1 MPIRGKAC
9 KAGSD
14 PLKDSTPLL
23 QSIQACMAT
32 GVPPGQASDTNARRL
47 WWGGLEV
54 LQDLLEI
61 QDNTAAGIWLAAP
74 LPALYAPDLLQRF
87 QGWVWAP
94 EALDVLSA
102 AERSTLLP
110 PDRLNARQSPVPSA
124 TSNEHFQRLPL
135 RESDSHDPL
144 LIVITSR
151 LQVAL
156 ALHGEEGQRQLLMRS
171 EPDILGQA
179 LTLVE
184 QRLRLDAPEQADG
197 LQQAVRQLGPLQ
209 SSSDLATRFWPRLA
223 ERLAGMAPTV
233 MLQTAQGPKSAPPP
247 PQPANDHGD
256 EDAELSLLEAITHEV
271 RTPLATIRTLIRSL
285 LRRRDLP
292 EQVLGRLQQIDTEC
306 SEQIDRFGLI
316 FQAAE
321 LQRQPHSSSTLARTD
336 LGAMLNLLAPGW
348 EQQLQRRGLHLE
360 LNLESGLPPVL
371 SDPGRLEP
379 MLGGLIDRCSRSLP
393 AGSSL
398 ELTLQPAGA
407 RLKLQILTRTPDQL
421 STSAADADNLSQ
433 ESLGPVLSWNTSTGG
448 LQLSQ
453 TATRRLLERL
463 GGRLTQR
470 RDRGLTVFFPIA
482 DHC

>member
-1 MPIRGKAC
+1 
-9 KAGSD
+9 
-14 PLKDSTPLL
+14 
-23 QSIQACMAT
+23 MAT
-32 GVPPGQASDTNARRL
+32 GVPAGQASDANARRL

-110 PDRLNARQSPVPSA
+110 PDPLKARETPFPSA
-124 TSNEHFQRLPL
+124 TSSDHFQRLPL

-144 LIVITSR
+144 LIVITSQ

-184 QRLRLDAPEQADG
+184 QRLRLDAPAQADG

-209 SSSDLATRFWPRLA
+209 SSSDLATRFWPLLS

-233 MLQTAQGPKSAPPP
+233 MLQTAQATKSPPP
-247 PQPANDHGD
+247 PPEKASERVD

-285 LRRRDLP
+285 LRRSDLP
-292 EQVLGRLQQIDTEC
+292 QQVLGRLHQIDTEC

-321 LQRQPHSSSTLARTD
+321 LQRQPDSSSALARTD

-360 LNLESGLPPVL
+360 LNLENGLPPVL

-379 MLGGLIDRCSRSLP
+379 MLGGLMDRCSRSLP
-393 AGSSL
+393 SGSSL

-421 STSAADADNLSQ
+421 SKSVEEHDNLSQ
-433 ESLGPVLSWNTSTGG
+433 ERLGPVLSWNTSTGG

>member
-1 MPIRGKAC
+1 M
-9 KAGSD
+9 
-14 PLKDSTPLL
+14 KDSTPLL

-110 PDRLNARQSPVPSA
+110 PDRLNARQSQVALA

-184 QRLRLDAPEQADG
+184 QRLRLDAPEQADQ

-233 MLQTAQGPKSAPPP
+233 MLQTAQGPKSAP

-321 LQRQPHSSSTLARTD
+321 LQRQPHSSSALARTD

-421 STSAADADNLSQ
+421 STTAADANDLSQ
-433 ESLGPVLSWNTSTGG
+433 ENLGPVLSWNTSTGG

>member
-1 MPIRGKAC
+1 
-9 KAGSD
+9 
-14 PLKDSTPLL
+14 
-23 QSIQACMAT
+23 MAT
-32 GVPPGQASDTNARRL
+32 GVPAGHASDANARRL

-54 LQDLLEI
+54 LQELLEI
-61 QDNTAAGIWLAAP
+61 QDNTASGVWLAAP

-94 EALDVLSA
+94 EALDILSA

-110 PDRLNARQSPVPSA
+110 PDRVSGRETPLPSA
-124 TSNEHFQRLPL
+124 TSSEHFQRLPL

-156 ALHGEEGQRQLLMRS
+156 ALHGQEGQRQLLMRS

-184 QRLRLDAPEQADG
+184 QRLRLDAPEQADR

-233 MLQTAQGPKSAPPP
+233 MLQTTQASKSPSP
-247 PQPANDHGD
+247 PQQSSTDQVD

-285 LRRRDLP
+285 LRRDDLP
-292 EQVLGRLQQIDTEC
+292 QQVLGRLQQIDTEC

-321 LQRQPHSSSTLARTD
+321 LQRQPDSSSALARTD
-336 LGAMLNLLAPGW
+336 LGAMLTLLAPGW

-360 LNLESGLPPVL
+360 LKLESELPPVL

-407 RLKLQILTRTPDQL
+407 RLKLQILTRTPDQI
-421 STSAADADNLSQ
+421 STSMAEHDGLSQ

-470 RDRGLTVFFPIA
+470 RDRGLTVFFPID

>member
-1 MPIRGKAC
+1 M
-9 KAGSD
+9 
-14 PLKDSTPLL
+14 KDSTPLL

-32 GVPPGQASDTNARRL
+32 GVPAGQASDANARRL

-61 QDNTAAGIWLAAP
+61 QDNSAAGIWLAAP
-74 LPALYAPDLLQRF
+74 LPALYAPGLLQRF

-94 EALDVLSA
+94 EAFDVLSA

-110 PDRLNARQSPVPSA
+110 PERLQAHDTPFPSA
-124 TSNEHFQRLPL
+124 TSSEHFQRLPL

-144 LIVITSR
+144 LIVITSQ

-184 QRLRLDAPEQADG
+184 QRLRLDAPAQADG

-209 SSSDLATRFWPRLA
+209 SSSDLATRFWPRLS

-233 MLQTAQGPKSAPPP
+233 MLQTAQGAKLPSPP
-247 PQPANDHGD
+247 PQSANDHGD

-285 LRRRDLP
+285 LRRSDLP
-292 EQVLGRLQQIDTEC
+292 QQVLGRLHQIDTEC

-321 LQRQPHSSSTLARTD
+321 LQRQPDSSSALARTD

-360 LNLESGLPPVL
+360 LNLENELPPVL

-379 MLGGLIDRCSRSLP
+379 MLGGLMDRCSRSLP

-421 STSAADADNLSQ
+421 SNAVEEHDNLSQ
-433 ESLGPVLSWNTSTGG
+433 ERLGPVLSWNTSTGG

>member
-1 MPIRGKAC
+1 MT
-9 KAGSD
+9 
-14 PLKDSTPLL
+14 DSTPLL
-23 QSIQACMAT
+23 QSIQACMAEN
-32 GVPPGQASDTNARRL
+32 VPSGHASDANARRL
-47 WWGGLEV
+47 WWGALEV
-54 LQDLLEI
+54 LQTLL
-61 QDNTAAGIWLAAP
+61 QDESRGTGGVWLAAP
-74 LPALYAPDLLQRF
+74 LPALYAPELLQRF

-94 EALDVLSA
+94 EALDALNA

-110 PDRLNARQSPVPSA
+110 PDRLHTPDTTSTSA
-124 TSNEHFQRLPL
+124 SSGERFRRLPL
-135 RESDSHDPL
+135 RASDSHDPL

-156 ALHGEEGQRQLLMRS
+156 ALHGEEGRRQLLMRS
-171 EPDILGQA
+171 EPDTLGQV

-184 QRLRLDAPEQADG
+184 QRLRVDAPAQADD
-197 LQQAVRQLGPLQ
+197 LQQAVRLLGPLQ
-209 SSSDLATRFWPRLA
+209 SSTDLATQFWPRLA

-233 MLQTAQGPKSAPPP
+233 MVQTAHSPDKSS
-247 PQPANDHGD
+247 PQTDRPDNSDA
-256 EDAELSLLEAITHEV
+256 DAELSLLEAITHEV

-285 LRRRDLP
+285 LRRQDLP
-292 EQVLGRLQQIDTEC
+292 QQVLGRLLQIDTEC

-321 LQRQPHSSSTLARTD
+321 LQRQPESPSTLARTD
-336 LGAMLNLLAPGW
+336 LGAMLSLLAPGW
-348 EQQLQRRGLHLE
+348 DQQLQRRGLHLD
-360 LNLESGLPPVL
+360 LDLDAGLPPVL

-393 AGSSL
+393 AGSTL
-398 ELTLQPAGA
+398 QLTLQPAGA
-407 RLKLQILTRTPDQL
+407 RLKLQILTRTPEQL
-421 STSAADADNLSQ
+421 ATAPNESPSQ
-433 ESLGPVLSWNTSTGG
+433 ERLGPVLSWNSSTGG

-482 DHC
+482 GHC

>member
-1 MPIRGKAC
+1 MPVRGKAI
-9 KAGSD
+9 KTSSD

-32 GVPPGQASDTNARRL
+32 GVPTGQASDTNARRL

-61 QDNTAAGIWLAAP
+61 QDNTATGIWLAAP
-74 LPALYAPDLLQRF
+74 LPALYAPGLLQRF

-110 PDRLNARQSPVPSA
+110 LDRFNVRETPLA

-156 ALHGEEGQRQLLMRS
+156 ALNGEEGQRQLLMRS

-184 QRLRLDAPEQADG
+184 QRLRLDAPEQADV

-209 SSSDLATRFWPRLA
+209 SSSDLATRFWPCLA

-233 MLQTAQGPKSAPPP
+233 MLQTAQASKAPSP
-247 PQPANDHGD
+247 PQQPENSQGD

-292 EQVLGRLQQIDTEC
+292 QQVLGRLQQIDTEC

-321 LQRQPHSSSTLARTD
+321 LQRQPHRSSALARTD

-348 EQQLQRRGLHLE
+348 EQQLQRRGLHLK

-398 ELTLQPAGA
+398 DLTLQPAGA
-407 RLKLQILTRTPDQL
+407 RLKLQILTKTPDQL
-421 STSAADADNLSQ
+421 STSVADDDHLSQ
-433 ESLGPVLSWNTSTGG
+433 ERLGPVLSWNTSTGG

>member
-1 MPIRGKAC
+1 M
-9 KAGSD
+9 
-14 PLKDSTPLL
+14 KDSTPLL

-32 GVPPGQASDTNARRL
+32 GVPAGQASDANARRL

-54 LQDLLEI
+54 LQDLLNI
-61 QDNTAAGIWLAAP
+61 QDNTGSGIWLAAP
-74 LPALYAPDLLQRF
+74 LPALYAPDLLERF

-110 PDRLNARQSPVPSA
+110 PDRINARPTPFSSA
-124 TSNEHFQRLPL
+124 SSSEHFQRLPL

-156 ALHGEEGQRQLLMRS
+156 ALHGEEGRRQLLMRS
-171 EPDILGQA
+171 EPEILGQA

-223 ERLAGMAPTV
+223 ERLSGMAPTV
-233 MLQTAQGPKSAPPP
+233 MLQTAQGSKSPSPP
-247 PQPANDHGD
+247 PQSANERAD

-285 LRRRDLP
+285 LRRSDLP
-292 EQVLGRLQQIDTEC
+292 QQVLSRLQQIDTEC

-321 LQRQPHSSSTLARTD
+321 LQREPHGSSALARTD
-336 LGAMLNLLAPGW
+336 LGAMLSLLAPGW

-421 STSAADADNLSQ
+421 STTGPDADHLSQ

>member
-1 MPIRGKAC
+1 
-9 KAGSD
+9 
-14 PLKDSTPLL
+14 
-23 QSIQACMAT
+23 MAT

-110 PDRLNARQSPVPSA
+110 PDRLNARQSQVPLA
-124 TSNEHFQRLPL
+124 TSNAHFQRLPL

-184 QRLRLDAPEQADG
+184 QRLRLDAPEQADA

-233 MLQTAQGPKSAPPP
+233 MLQTAQGPKSAPP

-321 LQRQPHSSSTLARTD
+321 LQRQPHSSSALARTD

-421 STSAADADNLSQ
+421 STTAADANDLSQ
-433 ESLGPVLSWNTSTGG
+433 ENLGPVLSWNTSTGG

>member
-1 MPIRGKAC
+1 
-9 KAGSD
+9 
-14 PLKDSTPLL
+14 LKDSTPLL

-32 GVPPGQASDTNARRL
+32 GVPAGQASDANARRL

-54 LQDLLEI
+54 LQDLLEF
-61 QDNTAAGIWLAAP
+61 QNGTASGVWLAAP

-110 PDRLNARQSPVPSA
+110 PDRLKDRETPFPSA
-124 TSNEHFQRLPL
+124 TSSNHFQRLPL

-144 LIVITSR
+144 LIVITSQ

-184 QRLRLDAPEQADG
+184 QRLRLDAPAQADG
-197 LQQAVRQLGPLQ
+197 LQQAVHQLGPLQ
-209 SSSDLATRFWPRLA
+209 SSSDLATRFWPLLS

-233 MLQTAQGPKSAPPP
+233 MLQTAQPTKSPPSP
-247 PQPANDHGD
+247 PEAGSERVD

-285 LRRRDLP
+285 LRRSDLP
-292 EQVLGRLQQIDTEC
+292 QQVLGRLHQIDTEC

-321 LQRQPHSSSTLARTD
+321 LQRQPDSSSALARTD

-360 LNLESGLPPVL
+360 LNLENELPPVL

-379 MLGGLIDRCSRSLP
+379 MLGGLMDRCSRSLP

-421 STSAADADNLSQ
+421 SNAVEEHDNLSQ
-433 ESLGPVLSWNTSTGG
+433 ERLGPVLSWNTSTGG

>member
-1 MPIRGKAC
+1 
-9 KAGSD
+9 
-14 PLKDSTPLL
+14 
-23 QSIQACMAT
+23 MAT

-61 QDNTAAGIWLAAP
+61 QDNNAAGIWLAAP

-110 PDRLNARQSPVPSA
+110 PDRLNARQSQVALA

-184 QRLRLDAPEQADG
+184 QRLRLDAPEQADA

-233 MLQTAQGPKSAPPP
+233 MLQTAQGPKSAPP

-321 LQRQPHSSSTLARTD
+321 LQRQPHSSSALARTD

-393 AGSSL
+393 AGSNL
-398 ELTLQPAGA
+398 ALTLQPAGA

-421 STSAADADNLSQ
+421 STTAADADDLSQ

>member
-1 MPIRGKAC
+1 
-9 KAGSD
+9 
-14 PLKDSTPLL
+14 
-23 QSIQACMAT
+23 MAT
-32 GVPPGQASDTNARRL
+32 GVPTGHASDANARRL

-54 LQDLLEI
+54 LQDLLKI
-61 QDNTAAGIWLAAP
+61 QDSTATGVWLAAP
-74 LPALYAPDLLQRF
+74 LPALYAPDLLKRF

-94 EALDVLSA
+94 AVLDVLSA

-110 PDRLNARQSPVPSA
+110 PEHLKAEDSPFPSA
-124 TSNEHFQRLPL
+124 ASSEHFQRLPL

-156 ALHGEEGQRQLLMRS
+156 ALHGVEGQRQLLMRS
-171 EPDILGQA
+171 EPDVLGQA

-184 QRLRLDAPEQADG
+184 QRLRQDAPKQADG

-233 MLQTAQGPKSAPPP
+233 MLQTTHGAKPPSPPP
-247 PQPANDHGD
+247 PSANTHPD

-285 LRRRDLP
+285 LRRGDLP
-292 EQVLGRLQQIDTEC
+292 EQVLGRLHQIDTEC

-321 LQRQPHSSSTLARTD
+321 LQRQPDNSSALARTD
-336 LGAMLNLLAPGW
+336 LGAMLKLLAPSW
-348 EQQLQRRGLHLE
+348 EQQLQRRGLHLD

-421 STSAADADNLSQ
+421 SDTIADNHNLSQ

>member
-1 MPIRGKAC
+1 
-9 KAGSD
+9 
-14 PLKDSTPLL
+14 LKDSTPLL

-110 PDRLNARQSPVPSA
+110 PDRLNARQSQVALA

-184 QRLRLDAPEQADG
+184 QRLRLDAPEQADQ

-233 MLQTAQGPKSAPPP
+233 MLQTAQGPKSTPPP
-247 PQPANDHGD
+247 PQPANDNGD

-421 STSAADADNLSQ
+421 STTAADANDLSQ
-433 ESLGPVLSWNTSTGG
+433 ENLGPVLSWNTSTGG

>member
-1 MPIRGKAC
+1 M
-9 KAGSD
+9 
-14 PLKDSTPLL
+14 KDSTPLL
-23 QSIQACMAT
+23 QSIQACMAA
-32 GVPPGQASDTNARRL
+32 GVPTGNASDANARRL

-54 LQDLLEI
+54 LQELLEI
-61 QDNTAAGIWLAAP
+61 QDNTASGVWLAAP
-74 LPALYAPDLLQRF
+74 LPALYAPDLLKRF

-94 EALDVLSA
+94 EALDILSA

-110 PDRLNARQSPVPSA
+110 PDGVSGRETPLSSA
-124 TSNEHFQRLPL
+124 TASEHFQRLPL

-144 LIVITSR
+144 LLVITSR

-156 ALHGEEGQRQLLMRS
+156 ALHGQEGERQLLMRS

-184 QRLRLDAPEQADG
+184 QRLRLDAPEQADR

-233 MLQTAQGPKSAPPP
+233 MLQTSQASKSPSPP
-247 PQPANDHGD
+247 PQSTTDQVD

-285 LRRRDLP
+285 LRRGDLP
-292 EQVLGRLQQIDTEC
+292 QQVLGRLHQIDTEC

-321 LQRQPHSSSTLARTD
+321 LQRQPDSSSALARTD
-336 LGAMLNLLAPGW
+336 LGAMLTLLAPGW
-348 EQQLQRRGLHLE
+348 EQQLQRHGLHLE
-360 LNLESGLPPVL
+360 LKLESDLPPVL

-407 RLKLQILTRTPDQL
+407 RLKLQIFTRTPDQI
-421 STSAADADNLSQ
+421 STALAEQDELSQ
-433 ESLGPVLSWNTSTGG
+433 ENLGPVLSWNTSTGG

-470 RDRGLTVFFPIA
+470 RDRGLTVFFPID